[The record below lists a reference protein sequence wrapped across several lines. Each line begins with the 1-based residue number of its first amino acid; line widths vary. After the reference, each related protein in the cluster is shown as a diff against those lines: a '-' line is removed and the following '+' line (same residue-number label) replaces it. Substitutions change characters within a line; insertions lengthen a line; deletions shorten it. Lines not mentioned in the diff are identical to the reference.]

1 MLQEIF
7 DRFSGRQRKP
17 PKPELQQDEDR
28 IHSAAFKPTLDACA
42 KYVLDLFVL
51 ELEKMEEGSTTVH
64 KAGDKADDKAAV
76 GMAWIPAF
84 VLMYASRLERADW
97 PKEKAPTKTPQQKAD
112 AATAV
117 AQKIKEIAR
126 SLTYEMVQGM
136 TGVAM
141 KLILRSVKYPNA
153 DKLGKK
159 NGTCFAAFVKH
170 FNLKPAAAA
179 AAATTTTTT
188 TTTTATTTPAPAPP
202 APPA

>member
-7 DRFSGRQRKP
+7 DRFSGRRRKP

-42 KYVLDLFVL
+42 TYVSDLFVK
-51 ELEKMEEGSTTVH
+51 ELEKMEECSSTVPS

-84 VLMYASRLERADW
+84 VLMYAARLERADW
-97 PKEKAPTKTPQQKAD
+97 PKEKAPTKTPKQKVD

-117 AQKIKEIAR
+117 LEKFREISR
-126 SLTYEMVQGM
+126 SVTYEMVQGM

-141 KLILRSVKYPNA
+141 KLLLKSVKCKGGSALPVK
-153 DKLGKK
+153 D
-159 NGTCFAAFVKH
+159 GTCFNAFVKH
-170 FNLKPAAAA
+170 FKLRFLKVHIKSSLLYKPK
-179 AAATTTTTT
+179 
-188 TTTTATTTPAPAPP
+188 
-202 APPA
+202 

>member
-1 MLQEIF
+1 L
-7 DRFSGRQRKP
+7 
-17 PKPELQQDEDR
+17 
-28 IHSAAFKPTLDACA
+28 
-42 KYVLDLFVL
+42 
-51 ELEKMEEGSTTVH
+51 MEEGSTTVH

-97 PKEKAPTKTPQQKAD
+97 PKEKAPTKTPQQRVD

-126 SLTYEMVQGM
+126 SLTYEMVEEM

-141 KLILRSVKYPNA
+141 KLILKSVKYLNA
-153 DKLGKK
+153 DKLGKRD
-159 NGTCFAAFVKH
+159 GTCFAAFVKH
-170 FNLKPAAAA
+170 FDLKPAAAAAAA
-179 AAATTTTTT
+179 AAATTTTATAT
-188 TTTTATTTPAPAPP
+188 ATATTSPAPP